1 MAESIFSPSYKSLT
15 GYNPAQSPVQANPA
29 ISNIPGYSPQTNYAD
44 LSQYSQGNY
53 SPVNAPTLPER
64 VGLGETSQFEPTET
78 GGGFSLGDWTK
89 LGTGAAQA
97 YLGYKGLKLG
107 EKQFDFSKGA
117 FNVNLANQA
126 KLINTEMEARQRARL
141 ETSGQYAGREGGQAE
156 LQSDLQSYL
165 KPRQVSGAPI

>member
-1 MAESIFSPSYKSLT
+1 MAYT
-15 GYNPAQSPVQANPA
+15 YNPLGQFQGSEQSPVTRN
-29 ISNIPGYSPQTNYAD
+29 ISSIPGIPPQSDYQGLA
-44 LSQYSQGNY
+44 QYNQGNY
-53 SPVNAPTLPER
+53 SPVQTAPLADR
-64 VGLGETSQFEPTET
+64 IGLGQPDYDTPDT
-78 GGGFSLGDWTK
+78 GDSGGFSLGDWTK

-97 YLGYKGLKLG
+97 YLGYKGLGLAKD
-107 EKQFDFSKGA
+107 QFDFAKGS

-141 ETSGQYAGREGGQAE
+141 ETSGRYAGQPGGGAQ